1 MKKSGPNKLNG
12 RQEAFVRAYVAQGC
26 QNALKATRAAGYA
39 DSSSPRR
46 SNLLMKH
53 PEIKAQIEKL
63 KKKAEG
69 KAILSANETLAKITF
84 EATNMGSP
92 PFARIKAL
100 ELLAKYH
107 GLLIERQ
114 EIGKPGEFDKLTDEQ
129 LEEEILKV
137 LPRRPIIEMV
147 M

>member
-1 MKKSGPNKLNG
+1 MKKPGPKQLNG
-12 RQEAFVRAYVAQGC
+12 RQKAFVRAYVAQGC

-39 DSSSPRR
+39 ESSSPRR

-53 PEIKAQIEKL
+53 PLIKAQIDKL
-63 KKKAEG
+63 NKKAEG
-69 KAILSANETLAKITF
+69 KAILSANDTLAKITF
-84 EATNMGSP
+84 EATNMGNP

-129 LEEEILKV
+129 VEAEIKLM
-137 LPRRPIIEMV
+137 LDRRPASEMV

>member
-1 MKKSGPNKLNG
+1 MKKPGPKQLNG
-12 RQEAFVRAYVAQGC
+12 RQEAFVTAYIAQGC

-39 DSSSPRR
+39 ESGAARR

-53 PEIKAQIEKL
+53 PVIKARIDKL
-63 KKKAEG
+63 KKKAED
-69 KAILSANETLAKITF
+69 KAILSANETLAKLTL
-84 EATNMGSP
+84 EATNMESP

-114 EIGKPGEFDKLTDEQ
+114 EVGTPGQFDKLTDEQ
-129 LEEEILKV
+129 LDEEISKEFK
-137 LPRRPIIEMV
+137 RRPVSEMV

>member
-1 MKKSGPNKLNG
+1 MKKPGPKQLNG
-12 RQEAFVRAYVAQGC
+12 RQEAFVRAFVAQGC

-53 PEIKAQIEKL
+53 PLILAKIASL
-63 KKKAEG
+63 KKAVST
-69 KAILSANETLAKITF
+69 AIFSAQETLAAITS
-84 EATNMGSP
+84 EATNMESH
-92 PFARIKAL
+92 ASSRIRAL

-129 LEEEILKV
+129 VEAEIKLMLE
-137 LPRRPIIEMV
+137 RRPASEMV

>member
-1 MKKSGPNKLNG
+1 MT
-12 RQEAFVRAYVAQGC
+12 AYVAQGC

-39 DSSSPRR
+39 ESGAARR

-53 PEIKAQIEKL
+53 PEIKAKIDKL
-63 KKKAEG
+63 KKKAED
-69 KAILSANETLAKITF
+69 KAILSANETLAKLTL
-84 EATNMGSP
+84 EATNMKSP

-114 EIGKPGEFDKLTDEQ
+114 EIGKPGEFDKLSDEQ
-129 LEEEILKV
+129 VEAEIKLM
-137 LPRRPIIEMV
+137 LDRRPSSEMV